1 MEILPVSVTKTLDKV
16 RQGREASDLPR
27 FVVIQNGIAPLLLDD
42 QCRRWPVGFLSI
54 MVMQS
59 HYVDPWIPTTPPHPM
74 LRCASQIW
82 ASFDS
87 SWKDAPCAST
97 ESCRTMLGVSGKV
110 SGRVGAT
117 SSPSAKVGKRQIS
130 SVVIDLGL
138 EGAAD
143 GADGADGAEGAVGG
157 TSVDLPSEAVPS
169 PSSPTFIF
177 FLPGFV
183 KLWCCL
189 K

>member
-1 MEILPVSVTKTLDKV
+1 
-16 RQGREASDLPR
+16 
-27 FVVIQNGIAPLLLDD
+27 
-42 QCRRWPVGFLSI
+42 
-54 MVMQS
+54 
-59 HYVDPWIPTTPPHPM
+59 
-74 LRCASQIW
+74 
-82 ASFDS
+82 
-87 SWKDAPCAST
+87 
-97 ESCRTMLGVSGKV
+97 MLGVSGKV